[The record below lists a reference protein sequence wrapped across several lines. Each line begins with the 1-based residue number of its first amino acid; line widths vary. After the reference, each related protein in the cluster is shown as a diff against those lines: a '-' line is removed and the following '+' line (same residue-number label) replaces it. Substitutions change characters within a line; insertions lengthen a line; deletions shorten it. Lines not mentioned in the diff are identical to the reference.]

1 MIKASLETRR
11 FYFEAYGKN
20 QASAWVALENGLR
33 LHAKEYNLP
42 ADWFVIEDIRMD
54 SITCGRCYR
63 DGSELK

>member
-11 FYFEAYGKN
+11 FYFEAYGKTLP
-20 QASAWVALENGLR
+20 QAYTALTDGLAI
-33 LHAKEYNLP
+33 HAKEYNLP
-42 ADWFVIEDIRMD
+42 ADWFVIEDIRLD